1 MTREEGGVGIGARLR
16 AARERRG
23 LTVLQA
29 AEKLHVD
36 ARVLEGLE
44 VGNFEPLGAAVYV
57 RGHLRRYAELI
68 GESPAE
74 LLDLYVN
81 ATPAVRPDLT
91 RIARGERAPQSS
103 RFLLPALLGV
113 VALALAGLLWWLLNL
128 PHAKPHALVP
138 TTATAPPPP
147 AASGDSAPEVAT
159 DVAPAVP
166 ASAAPARDAPP
177 DPARAGG
184 QTLTLKFTGPSWV
197 RVADA
202 RGKVLLDGL
211 GVAGGARSVSGA
223 PPLRVVLGNATAVTL
238 EVNGRPASLE
248 GLVRRRGD
256 AHVSVAADGSVSAT
270 PQTGR
275 GD

>member
-29 AEKLHVD
+29 AEKLHLD

-74 LLDLYVN
+74 LLDLYVH

-103 RFLLPALLGV
+103 RLLLPALLGV
-113 VALALAGLLWWLLNL
+113 VALALAGLMWWLLNL
-128 PHAKPHALVP
+128 PHAKPHALSAPVAAAP
-138 TTATAPPPP
+138 AQPEAPGDVASDPATA
-147 AASGDSAPEVAT
+147 A
-159 DVAPAVP
+159 APAVP
-166 ASAAPARDAPP
+166 APADAGRDGAATV
-177 DPARAGG
+177 
-184 QTLTLKFTGPSWV
+184 TLTFTGPSWAQ
-197 RVADA
+197 VADA
-202 RGKVLLDGL
+202 HGKVLLDGMQAQG
-211 GVAGGARSVSGA
+211 GVRALSGA
-223 PPLRVVLGNATAVTL
+223 APLRVVLGNAAAVAL

-256 AHVSVAADGSVSAT
+256 AHVSVDADGSVSAA
-270 PQTGR
+270 PPSGH

>member
-29 AEKLHVD
+29 AEKLHLD

-74 LLDLYVN
+74 LLDLYVH

-91 RIARGERAPQSS
+91 RIPRGERAPQSS
-103 RFLLPALLGV
+103 RLLLPALLGV
-113 VALALAGLLWWLLNL
+113 VVLALAGLMWWLLNL
-128 PHAKPHALVP
+128 PHAKPQALAP
-138 TTATAPPPP
+138 LAAAAAAPPPAPGEAATAAAPAATAPVVP
-147 AASGDSAPEVAT
+147 
-159 DVAPAVP
+159 APAD
-166 ASAAPARDAPP
+166 AGRDGAATV
-177 DPARAGG
+177 
-184 QTLTLKFTGPSWV
+184 TLTFTGPSWAQ
-197 RVADA
+197 VADA
-202 RGKVLLDGL
+202 HGKVLLEGL
-211 GVAGGARSVSGA
+211 GAPGGVRSVSGA
-223 PPLRVVLGNATAVTL
+223 APLRVALGNATAVAL

-256 AHVSVAADGSVSAT
+256 AHVSVDADGSVSAA
-270 PQTGR
+270 PPSGH

>member
-29 AEKLHVD
+29 AEKLHLD

-74 LLDLYVN
+74 LLDLYVH

-91 RIARGERAPQSS
+91 RIPRGERAPQSS
-103 RFLLPALLGV
+103 RLLLPALLGV
-113 VALALAGLLWWLLNL
+113 VALALAGVVWWLLNL
-128 PHAKPHALVP
+128 PHAKPHALSGPV
-138 TTATAPPPP
+138 AAAPAQPEAPGDVASDPAP
-147 AASGDSAPEVAT
+147 AAV
-159 DVAPAVP
+159 PAVP
-166 ASAAPARDAPP
+166 TPADAGRDGAATV
-177 DPARAGG
+177 
-184 QTLTLKFTGPSWV
+184 TLTFTGPSWAQ
-197 RVADA
+197 VADA
-202 RGKVLLDGL
+202 HGKVLLEGL
-211 GVAGGARSVSGA
+211 GAPGGVRSVSGA
-223 PPLRVVLGNATAVTL
+223 APLRVALGNATAVAL

-256 AHVSVAADGSVSAT
+256 AHVSVDADGSVSAA
-270 PQTGR
+270 PPSGH

>member
-29 AEKLHVD
+29 AEKLHLD

-74 LLDLYVN
+74 LLDLYVH

-91 RIARGERAPQSS
+91 RIPRGERAPQSS
-103 RFLLPALLGV
+103 RLLLPALLGV
-113 VALALAGLLWWLLNL
+113 VVLALAGLMWWLLNL
-128 PHAKPHALVP
+128 PHAKPQALAP
-138 TTATAPPPP
+138 LAAAAAAPPPAP
-147 AASGDSAPEVAT
+147 GEAATEAAPTVP
-159 DVAPAVP
+159 APAD
-166 ASAAPARDAPP
+166 AGRDGAATV
-177 DPARAGG
+177 
-184 QTLTLKFTGPSWV
+184 TLTFTGPSWAQ
-197 RVADA
+197 VADA
-202 RGKVLLDGL
+202 HGKVLLEGL
-211 GVAGGARSVSGA
+211 GAPGGVRSVSGA
-223 PPLRVVLGNATAVTL
+223 APLRVALGNATAVAL

-256 AHVSVAADGSVSAT
+256 AHVSVDADGSVSAA
-270 PQTGR
+270 PPSGH

>member
-29 AEKLHVD
+29 AEKLHLD

-74 LLDLYVN
+74 LLDLYLH
-81 ATPAVRPDLT
+81 ATPSVHPDLT
-91 RIARGERAPQSS
+91 RIPRGERAPQSS
-103 RFLLPALLGV
+103 RLLLSALLGV
-113 VALALAGLLWWLLNL
+113 VALALAGLMWWLLNL
-128 PHAKPHALVP
+128 PHAKPHAL
-138 TTATAPPPP
+138 APLAAAAAAQPP
-147 AASGDSAPEVAT
+147 APGEAAT
-159 DVAPAVP
+159 E
-166 ASAAPARDAPP
+166 AAPAATALGAP
-177 DPARAGG
+177 AATAAAGG
-184 QTLTLKFTGPSWV
+184 ATLTLKFTAPSWV
-197 RVADA
+197 QVADA
-202 RGKVLLDGL
+202 HGKVLLDGL
-211 GVAGGARSVSGA
+211 QAQGGVRAVSGTA
-223 PPLRVVLGNATAVTL
+223 PLRVVLGNAAAVAL

-256 AHVSVAADGSVSAT
+256 AHVSVDADGSVSAA
-270 PQTGR
+270 PPSGH

>member
-29 AEKLHVD
+29 AEKLHLD

-74 LLDLYVN
+74 LLDLYVH

-103 RFLLPALLGV
+103 RLLLPALLGV
-113 VALALAGLLWWLLNL
+113 VALALAGLMWWLLNL
-128 PHAKPHALVP
+128 PHAKPQAL
-138 TTATAPPPP
+138 APLAAAAAAQPP
-147 AASGDSAPEVAT
+147 APGEAAT
-159 DVAPAVP
+159 E
-166 ASAAPARDAPP
+166 AAPAATALGAPAP
-177 DPARAGG
+177 TAAAGG
-184 QTLTLKFTGPSWV
+184 ATLTLKFTAPSWV
-197 RVADA
+197 QVADA
-202 RGKVLLDGL
+202 HGKVLLDGMQAQG
-211 GVAGGARSVSGA
+211 GVRALSGA
-223 PPLRVVLGNATAVTL
+223 APLRVVLGNAAAVAL

-256 AHVSVAADGSVSAT
+256 AHVSVDADGSVSAA
-270 PQTGR
+270 PPSGH

>member
-81 ATPAVRPDLT
+81 AAPAVHPDLT
-91 RIARGERAPQSS
+91 RIARGEHPPQSA
-103 RFLLPALLGV
+103 RLLLPALLGV

-128 PHAKPHALVP
+128 PHAKPQGL
-138 TTATAPPPP
+138 APV
-147 AASGDSAPEVAT
+147 AA
-159 DVAPAVP
+159 AVP
-166 ASAAPARDAPP
+166 SAAPGEAPAEAASEAA
-177 DPARAGG
+177 PAAPAAAPQGAPAEGVRAGG

-197 RVADA
+197 QVTDA
-202 RGKVLLDGL
+202 HGKVLLDGL
-211 GVAGGARSVSGA
+211 QAPGGARSVSGA
-223 PPLRVVLGNATAVTL
+223 PPLRVVLGNAPAVTL
-238 EVNGRPASLE
+238 EVNGRPVSLE

-256 AHVSVAADGSVSAT
+256 AHVSVEADGTVAAT
-270 PQTGR
+270 PQSGR

>member
-91 RIARGERAPQSS
+91 RIPRGERAPQSS
-103 RFLLPALLGV
+103 RLLLPALLGV

-128 PHAKPHALVP
+128 PHAKPQALVP
-138 TTATAPPPP
+138 PAAAAPPPP
-147 AASGDSAPEVAT
+147 AASGDCRSRGAT
-159 DVAPAVP
+159 
-166 ASAAPARDAPP
+166 SG
-177 DPARAGG
+177 AGG
-184 QTLTLKFTGPSWV
+184 P
-197 RVADA
+197 RAAVA
-202 RGKVLLDGL
+202 R
-211 GVAGGARSVSGA
+211 
-223 PPLRVVLGNATAVTL
+223 P
-238 EVNGRPASLE
+238 GR
-248 GLVRRRGD
+248 
-256 AHVSVAADGSVSAT
+256 AA
-270 PQTGR
+270 
-275 GD
+275 

>member
-29 AEKLHVD
+29 AEKLHLD

-68 GESPAE
+68 GESPPE
-74 LLDLYVN
+74 LLDLYVH

-91 RIARGERAPQSS
+91 RIPRGERAPQSS
-103 RFLLPALLGV
+103 RLLLPALLGV
-113 VALALAGLLWWLLNL
+113 VALALAGLMWWLLNL
-128 PHAKPHALVP
+128 PRAKPQAL
-138 TTATAPPPP
+138 APLAAAALTQPP
-147 AASGDSAPEVAT
+147 ALGEAAT
-159 DVAPAVP
+159 G
-166 ASAAPARDAPP
+166 AAPAATAAGAPALSA
-177 DPARAGG
+177 PAAGAGG
-184 QTLTLKFTGPSWV
+184 ANLTLKFTAPSWV
-197 RVADA
+197 QVADA
-202 RGKVLLDGL
+202 HGKVLLDGMQAQG
-211 GVAGGARSVSGA
+211 GVRAVSGA
-223 PPLRVVLGNATAVTL
+223 APLRVVLGNAAAVAL
-238 EVNGRPASLE
+238 EVNGRPASFE

-256 AHVSVAADGSVSAT
+256 AHVSVDADGSVSAA
-270 PQTGR
+270 PSSGH

>member
-91 RIARGERAPQSS
+91 RIPRGERAPQSS
-103 RFLLPALLGV
+103 RLLLPALLGV
-113 VALALAGLLWWLLNL
+113 VALALAGFLWWLLNL
-128 PHAKPHALVP
+128 PHARPHALAP
-138 TTATAPPPP
+138 TTAAAPPP
-147 AASGDSAPEVAT
+147 AAPGGSAPEPVT
-159 DVAPAVP
+159 DAAPAAP
-166 ASAAPARDAPP
+166 ASATPARDAPA
-177 DPARAGG
+177 DGARAGG
-184 QTLTLKFTGPSWV
+184 QTVTLKFTGPSWV

-202 RGKVLLDGL
+202 HGKVLLDGL
-211 GVAGGARSVSGA
+211 GVAGAARSVSGA

-238 EVNGRPASLE
+238 EVDGRPASLE

-256 AHVSVAADGSVSAT
+256 AHVSVEADGSVSAT
-270 PQTGR
+270 PQSGR
-275 GD
+275 GE

>member
-29 AEKLHVD
+29 AEKLHLDV
-36 ARVLEGLE
+36 RVLEGLE

-74 LLDLYVN
+74 LLDLYVH

-91 RIARGERAPQSS
+91 RIPRGERAPQSS
-103 RFLLPALLGV
+103 RLLLPALLGV
-113 VALALAGLLWWLLNL
+113 VALALAGLMWWLLNL
-128 PHAKPHALVP
+128 PHAKPQALAQP
-138 TTATAPPPP
+138 MAAAPP
-147 AASGDSAPEVAT
+147 AAPGDAASEAASDTAPTTPA
-159 DVAPAVP
+159 AAVP
-166 ASAAPARDAPP
+166 AQAAAP

-184 QTLTLKFTGPSWV
+184 QNLTLKFTGPSWV

-202 RGKVLLDGL
+202 HGKVLLDGL

-223 PPLRVVLGNATAVTL
+223 PPLRVVLGNATAVVL
-238 EVNGRPASLE
+238 EVNGRPASLD

-256 AHVSVAADGSVSAT
+256 AHVSVEADGTVSAT
-270 PQTGR
+270 AQS

>member
-16 AARERRG
+16 VARERRG

-29 AEKLHVD
+29 AEKLHLD

-74 LLDLYVN
+74 LLDLYEH
-81 ATPAVRPDLT
+81 ATPLRPDLT
-91 RIARGERAPQSS
+91 RIPRGKRAPQSS
-103 RFLLPALLGV
+103 RLLLPALLGV
-113 VALALAGLLWWLLNL
+113 VALALAGLMWWLLNL
-128 PHAKPHALVP
+128 PHAKPHAL
-138 TTATAPPPP
+138 APLAAAAAAQPP
-147 AASGDSAPEVAT
+147 APDEAAT
-159 DVAPAVP
+159 E
-166 ASAAPARDAPP
+166 AAPAATALGAP
-177 DPARAGG
+177 AATAAAGG
-184 QTLTLKFTGPSWV
+184 ASLTLKFTAPSWV
-197 RVADA
+197 QVADA
-202 RGKVLLDGL
+202 HGKVLLDGMQAPG
-211 GVAGGARSVSGA
+211 GVRALSGA
-223 PPLRVVLGNATAVTL
+223 APLHVVLGNAAAVAL

-256 AHVSVAADGSVSAT
+256 AHVSVDADGSVSAA
-270 PQTGR
+270 PPSGH

>member
-29 AEKLHVD
+29 AEKLHLD

-74 LLDLYVN
+74 LLDLYVH

-91 RIARGERAPQSS
+91 RIPRGERAPQSS
-103 RFLLPALLGV
+103 RLLLAALLGV
-113 VALALAGLLWWLLNL
+113 VALALAGLMWWLLNL
-128 PHAKPHALVP
+128 PHAKPQALAP
-138 TTATAPPPP
+138 LAATAAAQPP
-147 AASGDSAPEVAT
+147 APLEAAT
-159 DVAPAVP
+159 EAVP
-166 ASAAPARDAPP
+166 ATTALATPAPSAA
-177 DPARAGG
+177 GG
-184 QTLTLKFTGPSWV
+184 ATLTLKFTAPSWV
-197 RVADA
+197 QVADA
-202 RGKVLLDGL
+202 HGKVLLDGMQAQG
-211 GVAGGARSVSGA
+211 GVRALSGA
-223 PPLRVVLGNATAVTL
+223 APLRVVLGNAAAVAL

-256 AHVSVAADGSVSAT
+256 AHVSVEADGSVSAA
-270 PQTGR
+270 PAAGH

>member
-29 AEKLHVD
+29 AEKLHLD

-74 LLDLYVN
+74 LLDLYVH

-91 RIARGERAPQSS
+91 RIPRGERAPQSS
-103 RFLLPALLGV
+103 RLLLPALLGV
-113 VALALAGLLWWLLNL
+113 VALALAGLMWWLLNL
-128 PHAKPHALVP
+128 PHAKPHALSAPVAAAP
-138 TTATAPPPP
+138 AQPEAPGDVASDPATAAAP
-147 AASGDSAPEVAT
+147 AAT
-159 DVAPAVP
+159 APAVP
-166 ASAAPARDAPP
+166 APADAGRDGAATV
-177 DPARAGG
+177 
-184 QTLTLKFTGPSWV
+184 TLTFTGPSWAQ
-197 RVADA
+197 VADA
-202 RGKVLLDGL
+202 HGKVLLEGL
-211 GVAGGARSVSGA
+211 GAPGGVRSVSGA
-223 PPLRVVLGNATAVTL
+223 APLRVALGNATAVAL

-256 AHVSVAADGSVSAT
+256 AHVSVDADGSVSAA
-270 PQTGR
+270 PPSGH

>member
-29 AEKLHVD
+29 AEKLHLD

-74 LLDLYVN
+74 LLDLYVH

-91 RIARGERAPQSS
+91 RIPRGERAPQSS
-103 RFLLPALLGV
+103 RLLLPALLGV
-113 VALALAGLLWWLLNL
+113 VALALAGLMWWLLNL
-128 PHAKPHALVP
+128 PHAKPHAL
-138 TTATAPPPP
+138 
-147 AASGDSAPEVAT
+147 SAPVA
-159 DVAPAVP
+159 
-166 ASAAPARDAPP
+166 AAPAQPEAPTDAAS
-177 DPARAGG
+177 DPATAATPAVSAPADAARDGAATV
-184 QTLTLKFTGPSWV
+184 TLTFTGPSWAQ
-197 RVADA
+197 VADA
-202 RGKVLLDGL
+202 HGKVLLDGMQAQG
-211 GVAGGARSVSGA
+211 GVRALSGA
-223 PPLRVVLGNATAVTL
+223 APLRVVLGNAAAVAL

-256 AHVSVAADGSVSAT
+256 AHVSVDADGSVSAA
-270 PQTGR
+270 PPSGH